1 MKIEDFKSR
10 FNSIVSNPD
19 TGIADA
25 SDFLTEVEADYTNA
39 TNLAEKVEELE
50 ARVKDLQ
57 ETNIKLYLA
66 QTGASEE
73 ENDEPDETDGEAY
86 IDNFFE
92 NLMKE
97 EED

>member
-1 MKIEDFKSR
+1 MKIEDFKTR

-39 TNLAEKVEELE
+39 TNLAEKVQELE

-66 QTGASEE
+66 QTGAGEE
-73 ENDEPDETDGEAY
+73 ENDDPDETDGEAY
-86 IDNFFE
+86 IDNFFNKLVE
-92 NLMKE
+92 S
-97 EED
+97 EDD

>member
-1 MKIEDFKSR
+1 MKIEDFKTR

-66 QTGASEE
+66 QTGAGEE

>member
-66 QTGASEE
+66 QTGATEE
-73 ENDEPDETDGEAY
+73 EQDEPDETDGEAY